1 MPTGSMGVPAGRVMA
16 AILVVLFWQ
25 ACGEEHYTPVDTS
38 EDPQGDP
45 DAIPDS
51 PPDNPIDVP
60 PDVPPDGETDPIT
73 DRIPDGD
80 APADPDVDAWECGCP
95 ETPVTTCG
103 VVDRVAFSVWD
114 DSLTQQILGTI
125 ACARSSLD
133 IAMYDVQWDCIVDA
147 LLDAKEALPALRI
160 RVITD
165 NYTCGEAGALTC
177 DLQRL
182 VEAGAAEVLPDN
194 RSYLMHDKLV
204 IVDAGQADAWALVG
218 SANWTRQ
225 SFCEESNGNVVVEDD
240 AIVAGLSAE
249 FERMMGG
256 EFGNTTWAEPIAS
269 TGMDLYFSP
278 PGDDWQD
285 EIVAELG
292 ALPAGATVRFMNYSF
307 TRTDLADAFV
317 AAHGRG
323 VDVAGIVSRMFASE
337 VAVANMLAAG
347 IVVRKALVHH
357 KALIIQS
364 GSQKTVIMGSGNY
377 STNARVE
384 NNEIVIFFR
393 NDAELYDA
401 YAEEFDR
408 IQAVAEDI

>member
-1 MPTGSMGVPAGRVMA
+1 MLRRRMGVLAERVMA
-16 AILVVLFWQ
+16 AALMVLCWQ
-25 ACGEEHYTPVDTS
+25 ACGEEHYTPIDAA
-38 EDPQGDP
+38 EDRQGDP

-51 PPDNPIDVP
+51 PPDNP
-60 PDVPPDGETDPIT
+60 PDFQPDGDTDPIP
-73 DRIPDGD
+73 DLVPDGD
-80 APADPDVDAWECGCP
+80 APADPEADLWECGCP

-114 DSLTQQILGTI
+114 DSLTRQLLGTI

-133 IAMYDVQWDCIVDA
+133 IAIYDAQWDCIVDA
-147 LLDAKEALPALRI
+147 LLDAKEALPALQI

-177 DLQRL
+177 DLRRL

-204 IVDAGQADAWALVG
+204 IVDAGQANPWALVG

-225 SFCEESNGNVVVEDD
+225 SFCEDSNGAVVVEDA
-240 AIVAGLSAE
+240 AIVAGLLAE

-256 EFGNTTWAEPIAS
+256 DFGNTSWVEPIAS

-278 PGDDWQD
+278 LGADWQD
-285 EIVAELG
+285 EIIAVLG
-292 ALPAGATVRFMNYSF
+292 ALPSGATVRFMNYSF
-307 TRTDLADAFV
+307 TRTDMADAFV

-323 VDVAGIVSRMFASE
+323 VDVAGLVSRTFASE
-337 VAVANMLAAG
+337 IAVANMLAAG
-347 IVVRKALVHH
+347 IAVRKAFVHH
-357 KALIIQS
+357 KTLIIES

-377 STNARVE
+377 STNARLE

-408 IQAVAEDI
+408 IQATAEDI